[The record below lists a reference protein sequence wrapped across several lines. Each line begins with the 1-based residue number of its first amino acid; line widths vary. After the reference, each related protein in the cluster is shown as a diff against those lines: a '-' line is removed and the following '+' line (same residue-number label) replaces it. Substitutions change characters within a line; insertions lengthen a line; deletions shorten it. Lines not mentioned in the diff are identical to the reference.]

1 MVEFNRSQMHVVI
14 IVVAALALAVAIA
27 TLAWFAFGLMPE

>member
-1 MVEFNRSQMHVVI
+1 MHVVI